1 MKKMEKLDKFHLS
14 TIIDDIRSGRY
25 VIPDFQRE
33 FEWTPWDLADLLKS
47 IFKDYYVGT
56 LLLWKADSKN
66 IEALSCEPL
75 YGFKGKINPDSIIL
89 DGQQR
94 LSALHYALFAPDVNY
109 PNRVNRCFFFLKIDD
124 FLNENMDDAIDY
136 EWRSKRV
143 TNLLE
148 NKELQ
153 FEQRLFPF
161 SVLSN
166 EQYDYN
172 DWLVDYQEYWEN
184 KGRENIKQE
193 RKELRDK
200 FKELL
205 FEYEISYIRL
215 DREIQINKVCDIFTK
230 INSTGINLTIFDL
243 LNAILKP
250 KDIKLKEM
258 WRNVSSDFNG
268 TIEAKNILQTMSI
281 LKQGYCSPS
290 YLYYLVPG
298 ENKTIKLKDGSKDK
312 IVLIKGKDEFIK
324 LWDYVV
330 ENISDTL
337 RMIENPRDYGAI
349 VPRFIPY
356 PTMIPII
363 TALNIEKSDK
373 EYQDKQG
380 IDNKIKT
387 WYWASVFTKN
397 YSSAVQSRMAKDY
410 EEVKKWF
417 RDDKEVP
424 QVVNQCNIE
433 IDNLDLTNEKTQSSA
448 VYKAIF
454 NILILKGAKDWNS
467 FELPEYLNLHDHHIV
482 PYSWG
487 KNKKGIQIN
496 TILNRTP
503 LSDITN
509 RNVINDE
516 LPNVYIKKM
525 FEKAK
530 DKEGVYKLF
539 ETHLIS
545 RKAIDILLRE
555 NFTEKD
561 FQEFI
566 EERNKAMMKEVRLL
580 VGNLSSLEKDLEND
594 PNKTI
599 NHLEKKLRT
608 FIDKV
613 FSNTNNLNYWKEKI
627 PSDIIQKAK
636 ERAGVYVKRNPDF
649 DIGNITNL
657 QRLDFCDIMH
667 YSSIILKNWD
677 NFENSFKSKGEVEK
691 RFNNL
696 KEYRNALVHSRKID
710 NVIKKEGE
718 AAIEWINKIL
728 D

>member
-1 MKKMEKLDKFHLS
+1 MKRMETPDKFHLN
-14 TIIDDIRSGRY
+14 TIIDDIRNGKY

-66 IEALSCEPL
+66 VEALSCEPL
-75 YGFKGKINPDSIIL
+75 YGFEGKINPDNIVL

-94 LSALHYALFAPDVNY
+94 LSALHYALFAPNAKY
-109 PNRVNRCFFFLKIDD
+109 PNRANRCFFFLKIDD
-124 FLNENMDDAIDY
+124 FLNENIDDAIYYD
-136 EWRSKRV
+136 WGSKKIA
-143 TNLLE
+143 NLLE

-166 EQYDYN
+166 KQYDHT
-172 DWLVDYQEYWEN
+172 DWLADYRDYWEN
-184 KGRENIKQE
+184 KGKENIKEE

-205 FEYEISYIRL
+205 FDYEISYIRL
-215 DREIQINKVCDIFTK
+215 DREIQIAKVCDIFTK
-230 INSTGINLTIFDL
+230 INSTGIPLNIFDL

-298 ENKTIKLKDGSKDK
+298 ESKTIKLKDGSKDK
-312 IVLIKGKDEFIK
+312 IILIEEKDEFIK
-324 LWDYVV
+324 LWNHVV
-330 ENISDTL
+330 ESIGNTL

-349 VPRFIPY
+349 VSRFIPY

-363 TALNIEKSDK
+363 TALNIEKNKK

-380 IDNKIKT
+380 IDNKIKI
-387 WYWASVFTKN
+387 WYWSSVFTKN
-397 YSSAVQSRMAKDY
+397 YSSSVESRMAKDY

-417 RDDKEVP
+417 RDDKEIP
-424 QVVNQCNIE
+424 QVVNQCNVE
-433 IDNLDLTNEKTQSSA
+433 INNLDLANERTQSSA

-454 NILILKGAKDWNS
+454 NLLILKGAKDWDS
-467 FELPEYLNLHDHHIV
+467 FELPEYSNLHDHHII
-482 PYSWG
+482 PNSWG
-487 KNKKGIQIN
+487 KNKKSIQIN

-503 LSDITN
+503 LSDVTN
-509 RNVINDE
+509 KYVINDK
-516 LPNVYIKKM
+516 LPNVYIKKI
-525 FEKAK
+525 FEKTK
-530 DKEGVYKLF
+530 DKEEVYKLF
-539 ETHLIS
+539 ETHLVS
-545 RKAIDILLRE
+545 REAIDILLRE

-566 EERNKAMMKEVRLL
+566 EERKKMIMKEVKLL
-580 VGNLSSLEKDLEND
+580 VGNLSSLEKGLEND
-594 PNKTI
+594 PNKI
-599 NHLEKKLRT
+599 VNHLEKKLRA

-613 FSNTNNLNYWKEKI
+613 FSNTSSSNYWKEKI
-627 PSDIIQKAK
+627 PGDIVETAK
-636 ERAGVYVKRNPDF
+636 ERANVYAKKNPDF
-649 DIGNITNL
+649 DISNITNL

-677 NFENSFKSKGEVEK
+677 DFEDSFKSKGEVEK

-696 KEYRNALVHSRKID
+696 KEYRNALVHSRKI
-710 NVIKKEGE
+710 NNIIKKEGE
-718 AAIEWINKIL
+718 AAIEWIEEIL
-728 D
+728 K